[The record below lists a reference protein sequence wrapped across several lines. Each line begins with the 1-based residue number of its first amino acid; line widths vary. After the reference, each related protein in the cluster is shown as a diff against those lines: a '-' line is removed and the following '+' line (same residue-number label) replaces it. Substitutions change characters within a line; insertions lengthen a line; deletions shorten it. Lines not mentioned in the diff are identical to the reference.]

1 MKFCLIILLLC
12 GCSVSQEAPLKLD
25 SPVALEINAVPPPF
39 NMAGHYPYVV
49 WMNGQRV
56 QLPKKD
62 ILLLVEKVGAQNI
75 PMANQEDIHR
85 GWLFPYF
92 INAEEARDVG
102 ISE

>member
-1 MKFCLIILLLC
+1 MLLC

-25 SPVALEINAVPPPF
+25 SPLALEINAVPPPF
-39 NMAGHYPYVV
+39 DMAGHHPYVV
-49 WMNGQRV
+49 WMNGKRV

-62 ILLLVEKVGAQNI
+62 ILSLVEKVGHKNI
-75 PMANQEDIHR
+75 PMANHEDIHR

-92 INAEEARDVG
+92 INAQDAEALG